1 MQHSE
6 ERPKFNF
13 FLVDNI
19 SLNFLLNI
27 LFMTFCLLI
36 SYFLD
41 SFSLFLYNHHNEIRK
56 QSLSF

>member
-1 MQHSE
+1 MQHGE

-27 LFMTFCLLI
+27 FMAFYLLI

-41 SFSLFLYNHHNEIRK
+41 SFSLFSYNHHNEIRK